1 MAWQKQASKPLLIRI
16 AAYYYSLIQGYNGT
30 TRCINENCSKNSIVS
45 DNNSGE
51 IVCSQCGSVL
61 VEKAEVM
68 GPEVHTFSTEEY
80 LEKTRTGS
88 KSSLAWDDMGLSTV
102 IDSKDK
108 DAGGNSLSSEIK
120 STFNRLRMWDA
131 RSKSDSSERS
141 LRRAF
146 TVLNSAK
153 SKLSLSDTIIE
164 KAAYYYRKIL
174 IKKMTRG
181 RNINAMALASLY
193 LACRE
198 ANTPRT
204 VQDLADAGNISVRA
218 LAKHV
223 RILIQALDITVES
236 YNSAQFINRISS
248 SAGVSEKTVR
258 YALELLEKTKENGF
272 ASGKNPVA
280 LAATVLYLAC
290 MANSEKLTQ
299 KKIASAA
306 GISSVTIR
314 NRSMSLVKILGIKNI
329 LTKHAIV

>member
-1 MAWQKQASKPLLIRI
+1 MTWQKNAGKSHLIRND
-16 AAYYYSLIQGYNGT
+16 AHYYSLIQGYNGT
-30 TRCINENCSKNSIVS
+30 IRCINETCQKDSLVS

-80 LEKTRTGS
+80 MEKTRTGS

-102 IDSKDK
+102 IDSKNR

-146 TVLNSAK
+146 TALNSAK
-153 SKLSLSDTIIE
+153 SKLSLSDSIIE

-174 IKKMTRG
+174 SKKMTRG
-181 RNINAMALASLY
+181 RNVNAMALAALY

-204 VQDLADAGNISVRA
+204 VQDLADAGNVTVRV
-218 LAKHV
+218 LSKHI
-223 RILIQALDITVES
+223 RILIQALGIKVES
-236 YNSAQFINRISS
+236 YNSSQFINRISS

-290 MANSEKLTQ
+290 VVNSEKLTQ
-299 KKIASAA
+299 KKIALAA

-314 NRSMSLVKILGIKNI
+314 NRSMSLVKILGIENV
-329 LTKHAIV
+329 LAKHAIV

>member
-1 MAWQKQASKPLLIRI
+1 M
-16 AAYYYSLIQGYNGT
+16 
-30 TRCINENCSKNSIVS
+30 NENCSKNSLVS

-51 IVCSQCGSVL
+51 VVCSQCGSVL

-68 GPEVHTFSTEEY
+68 GPEAHTFTVEEY

-102 IDSKDK
+102 IDAKDR

-141 LRRAF
+141 MRRAF
-146 TVLNSAK
+146 IVLNSTK

-164 KAAYYYRKIL
+164 KAAYYYRKML

-198 ANTPRT
+198 SNTPRT
-204 VQDLADAGNISVRA
+204 VQDLADSGNITVRA
-218 LAKHV
+218 LSKHI
-223 RILIQALDITVES
+223 RILIQALNITVKS

-248 SAGVSEKTVR
+248 SAGISEKTVR

-329 LTKHAIV
+329 LTKHAVA